1 MARKKDA
8 APALQLPV
16 LIFGVVEIRRLKREL
31 EALEDYVKQASI
43 REPGKQ
49 PPLPRV
55 SRLLEA
61 LATENKLQLLE
72 LDHRKQLKAF
82 LEYTETKAPNLHIS
96 FAADPSSAFTAK
108 IVTWLRANIHP
119 HTLLEVGLQPTIAA
133 GCIVRTTNKVFDF
146 SLRESFKDAGALLSK
161 ALQAAGAGGVTPAL
175 VGAGASVAAAMPAA
189 ATAPAVAPVQPEV
202 AAPAATATVPAPIAG
217 PIQPLEPT
225 AAEPATVI
233 PATETVAPA
242 PVVNVE
248 DVAAQLAVTTADE
261 AAAVQQSVHDSE
273 AKV

>member
-1 MARKKDA
+1 MAHKKDT

-31 EALEDYVKQASI
+31 ESLEEYVKQAAI

-61 LATENKLQLLE
+61 LAAENKLQLLE
-72 LDHRKQLKAF
+72 PDHRKQLKAF
-82 LEYTETKAPNLHIS
+82 LEHAETKAPNLHIS

-108 IVTWLRANIHP
+108 VVTWLRTNIHP

-146 SLRESFKDAGALLSK
+146 SLREQFKDAGTLLSK
-161 ALQAAGAGGVTPAL
+161 ALQAAGAGGVTPIL
-175 VGAGASVAAAMPAA
+175 AGA
-189 ATAPAVAPVQPEV
+189 
-202 AAPAATATVPAPIAG
+202 AAPASLTPELPQPEAAASRPVSATATAAAVLESTPAVPAPIAG
-217 PIQPLEPT
+217 PIQPLEP
-225 AAEPATVI
+225 AAAVPDHSTTV
-233 PATETVAPA
+233 PA
-242 PVVNVE
+242 PLVNVE
-248 DVAAQLAVTTADE
+248 DVAAHLAVPTADE
-261 AAAVQQSVHDSE
+261 AAAVQQNMHESE